1 LERNADERSL
11 EATLYLLSIGLG
23 NSLTTGL
30 QPLIP
35 YYLRTIG
42 ATAEQLGTVLA
53 ASRASVVALLP
64 LGGLLTDLLGRKK
77 VLVLSPLILSLGY
90 VLLSYT
96 TTWYETILPLALTFL
111 PTAIAGPATFA
122 YMAELT
128 SAEKYGRFYGFYFA
142 VFNAATVIGYL
153 AAGYLAEQYGY
164 RVLFLATS
172 ATTLATAAIRMGL
185 RETRAKV
192 EKRSVSEELRGWVS
206 AARNE
211 PVPTLVLL
219 RSLSLAHATVLIAVY
234 LPLLAKDRA
243 GLSESDLTFMF
254 AVESLIF
261 AALVPLGGRL
271 IEGASWAR
279 FVAVELL
286 LRSLAGLLLIVQ
298 PTQQGIFAA
307 LILGSGLA
315 IFLQPFV
322 DARTS
327 ASVPASV
334 RGRIWSVQ
342 QFSHNLAIV
351 VLTYVSGVLWEALGP
366 APAIAS
372 TFAYLLVMAY
382 AVHRLRSM
390 EPLAKA
396 S

>member
-1 LERNADERSL
+1 LKRNADDRSL

-30 QPLIP
+30 QPLLP
-35 YYLRTIG
+35 YYLRSIG
-42 ATAEQLGTVLA
+42 ATVEQLGTVLA
-53 ASRASVVALLP
+53 VSRASVLALLP
-64 LGGLLTDLLGRKK
+64 LGGLLTDMLGRKT
-77 VLVLSPLILSLGY
+77 VLVLSPLIISLAY
-90 VLLSYT
+90 VLLSYA
-96 TTWYETILPLALTFL
+96 TTWEMTILPLALAFL
-111 PTAIAGPATFA
+111 PTAIAGPAIFA

-128 SAEKYGRFYGFYFA
+128 SAEKYGRFYGLYFA
-142 VFNAATVIGYL
+142 VYNAATVLGYV

-164 RVLFLATS
+164 KVLFLATS
-172 ATTLATAAIRMGL
+172 ATMLATAALRMGL
-185 RETRAKV
+185 RETRG
-192 EKRSVSEELRGWVS
+192 KRERRSASEELAGWVR

-219 RSLSLAHATVLIAVY
+219 RSLSLAHATVLTAIY
-234 LPLLAKDRA
+234 LPLLARDRA
-243 GLSESDLTFMF
+243 GLGESDLTFMF
-254 AVESLIF
+254 AVESLLF

-271 IEGASWAR
+271 IEGNSWAR
-279 FVAVELL
+279 FVAIELF

-298 PTQQGIFAA
+298 PTQYGIFAA
-307 LILGSGLA
+307 LIVGSGLA

-351 VLTYVSGVLWEALGP
+351 LLTYVSGVLWESLGP
-366 APAIAS
+366 EPAIAS
-372 TFAYLLVMAY
+372 TFAYILVMAY

-390 EPLAKA
+390 EPLARVT
-396 S
+396 

>member
-1 LERNADERSL
+1 MRRGADDRPL

-35 YYLRTIG
+35 YYFRSIG

-53 ASRASVVALLP
+53 ASRASVLALLP
-64 LGGLLTDLLGRKK
+64 LGGLLTDLLGRKT
-77 VLVLSPLILSLGY
+77 VLVISPLIVSLGY
-90 VLLSYT
+90 LLLSTT
-96 TTWYETILPLALTFL
+96 TTWYETILPLALAFL

-128 SAEKYGRFYGFYFA
+128 SAEKYGRFYGLYFA
-142 VFNAATVIGYL
+142 VYNAATVIGYI

-164 RVLFLATS
+164 KVLFLATS

-185 RETRAKV
+185 KETRG
-192 EKRSVSEELRGWVS
+192 ERERRSVSEELAGWVS
-206 AARNE
+206 AARSE

-219 RSLSLAHATVLIAVY
+219 RSLSLAHATVLTAIY
-234 LPLLAKDRA
+234 LPLLANERA
-243 GLSESDLTFMF
+243 GISESDLTSMF

-261 AALVPLGGRL
+261 AVLVPLGGRV
-271 IEGASWAR
+271 IEGAGWAR
-279 FVAVELL
+279 FVAIELF
-286 LRSLAGLLLIVQ
+286 LRSLAGLLLIFQ
-298 PTQQGIFAA
+298 PTQPGIFAA

-351 VLTYVSGVLWEALGP
+351 VLTYVSGVLWEALGS
-366 APAIAS
+366 APAISS

-382 AVHRLRSM
+382 AVKRLRSM

>member
-1 LERNADERSL
+1 MERNADERSL

-111 PTAIAGPATFA
+111 PTAIAGPAIFA

-142 VFNAATVIGYL
+142 MFNAATVIGYL

-164 RVLFLATS
+164 GFCS
-172 ATTLATAAIRMGL
+172 
-185 RETRAKV
+185 
-192 EKRSVSEELRGWVS
+192 
-206 AARNE
+206 
-211 PVPTLVLL
+211 
-219 RSLSLAHATVLIAVY
+219 
-234 LPLLAKDRA
+234 
-243 GLSESDLTFMF
+243 
-254 AVESLIF
+254 
-261 AALVPLGGRL
+261 
-271 IEGASWAR
+271 
-279 FVAVELL
+279 
-286 LRSLAGLLLIVQ
+286 
-298 PTQQGIFAA
+298 
-307 LILGSGLA
+307 
-315 IFLQPFV
+315 
-322 DARTS
+322 
-327 ASVPASV
+327 
-334 RGRIWSVQ
+334 
-342 QFSHNLAIV
+342 
-351 VLTYVSGVLWEALGP
+351 
-366 APAIAS
+366 
-372 TFAYLLVMAY
+372 
-382 AVHRLRSM
+382 
-390 EPLAKA
+390 
-396 S
+396 